1 MPANLTPQYFEA
13 ERRFKSATT
22 PEEKVQALEA
32 MLAVMPKHKGTDHLQ
47 ADLRRKIA
55 RITEEAEKKYATSR
69 KNFNIR
75 KEGAGQV
82 ALVGMPNTG
91 KSLLLA
97 SLTNVIP
104 EIADYPFTTKSPN
117 VGMMPFEDIQIQI
130 IDMPAINMY
139 ESRIWSNTILR
150 NADLLALVVDLTEN
164 PLNQVES
171 ILNELDRIGIVPRH
185 PGSDTAASGLRARRM
200 FIIGNMSDI
209 DLDGDGFKA
218 LTAKYNGS
226 LDCIS
231 VSADEKHNLE
241 ELERQIFFHLD
252 IIRVHTKSPG
262 AKVDLSDPV
271 ILKKHA
277 TIKDAA
283 EAVHKDFAYKLRY
296 AVVWGSGKFD
306 GQRGLAQNTPC
317 RTTILSSF
325 TYKHY

>member
-22 PEEKVQALEA
+22 PEEKIQALEA

-55 RITEEAEKKYATSR
+55 RITEEAEKKLATSR
-69 KNFNIR
+69 KSFNIH

-82 ALVGMPNTG
+82 ALVGMPNAG

-117 VGMMPFEDIQIQI
+117 VGMMPFENIQIQI
-130 IDMPAINMY
+130 IDMPAINMP
-139 ESRIWSNTILR
+139 ESRIWTNNILR
-150 NADLLALVVDLTEN
+150 NADLLALVIDLTDN
-164 PLNQVES
+164 PCEQVDS
-171 ILNELDRIGIVPRH
+171 ILSELEKMGIVPT
-185 PGSDTAASGLRARRM
+185 PLGKDAAASSLRERKM

-209 DLDGDGFKA
+209 DLDGEGFKA
-218 LTAKYNGS
+218 LAQKFAGK
-226 LDCIS
+226 LDSIS
-231 VSADEKHNLE
+231 ISAADKLNLE
-241 ELERQIFFHLD
+241 ELKRQLFTHLE

-262 AKVDLSDPV
+262 TRVDLSNPV
-271 ILKKHA
+271 ILKKDA
-277 TIKDAA
+277 TVREAA
-283 EAVHKDFAYKLRY
+283 TAVHKDFAFKLRY

-306 GQRGLAQNTPC
+306 GQRVGPEHVLRDND
-317 RTTILSSF
+317 IIELHVSS
-325 TYKHY
+325 

>member
-13 ERRFKSATT
+13 ERRFKSAVT
-22 PEEKVQALEA
+22 PEEKIQALEA

-55 RITEEAEKKYATSR
+55 KITEEAEKKFATSR
-69 KNFNIR
+69 KNFSIR

-82 ALVGMPNTG
+82 ALAGLPNTG

-97 SLTNVIP
+97 SLTNVVP
-104 EIADYPFTTKSPN
+104 EIADYPFTTKVPN
-117 VGMMPFEDIQIQI
+117 VGMMPFENIQIQI
-130 IDMPAINMY
+130 IDMPAVNMY

-164 PLNQVES
+164 PCGQVET
-171 ILNELDRIGIVPRH
+171 ILQELDKMGIVPDL
-185 PGSDTAASGLRARRM
+185 PGQAGPAAGMRPRRM
-200 FIIGNMSDI
+200 FIVGNLSDI
-209 DLDGDGFKA
+209 DLDGEGFKA
-218 LTAKYNGS
+218 LSEKYGKTLGAIN
-226 LDCIS
+226 I
-231 VSADEKHNLE
+231 SADEKTNLE
-241 ELERQIFFHLD
+241 ELKRQLFSHLG

-262 AKVDLSDPV
+262 ARVDLSDPV
-271 ILKKHA
+271 ILETDA

-306 GQRGLAQNTPC
+306 GQRVGPEHVLRDND
-317 RTTILSSF
+317 IIEL
-325 TYKHY
+325 HI